1 VTTILLVRHG
11 ETDWNVE
18 RRVQGHTDRPLNDTG
33 RAQAVALADTLE
45 GKQIDA
51 IYSSD
56 LLRAYETARIVAER
70 RSLGVTIVPELRERD
85 FGTWEGLTDEEI
97 LERFPHA
104 RTGAWGDA
112 ETKEQMTERVHAAL
126 EQIATEHPDGN
137 VLVIT
142 HGGPVRVLLAGCRRD
157 GKGSIANCAVYEL
170 GFRDGAF
177 LAID

>member
-11 ETDWNVE
+11 ETDWNLE

-33 RAQAVALADTLE
+33 RSQAAALADALE
-45 GKQIDA
+45 GKRIDA

-56 LLRAYETARIVAER
+56 LLRAYETASIVAER
-70 RSLGVTIVPELRERD
+70 TGAEVTVIPELRERD

-97 LERFPHA
+97 FERFPHA
-104 RTGAWGDA
+104 RTGSWGDA
-112 ETKEQMTERVHAAL
+112 ETREQMTERVHSAVEA
-126 EQIATEHPDGN
+126 IASAHPGGS

-142 HGGPVRVLLAGCRRD
+142 HGGPVRVLLAGCGRD
-157 GKGSIANCAVYEL
+157 GKGSIGNCALYEL

-177 LAID
+177 VPID

>member
-11 ETDWNVE
+11 ETDWNLQ

-33 RAQAVALADTLE
+33 RAQAVALADALE
-45 GKQIDA
+45 GKRIDA

-56 LLRAYETARIVAER
+56 LLRAHQTARIVAER
-70 RSLGVTIVPELRERD
+70 RGLEVTVVPELRERD

-97 LERFPHA
+97 FERFPHA
-104 RTGAWGDA
+104 RTSSWGDA
-112 ETKEQMTERVHAAL
+112 ETREQMTQRVHGAL
-126 EQIATEHPDGN
+126 EQIAAEQPDGN

-142 HGGPVRVLLAGCRRD
+142 HGGPVRVLLAGCGHD
-157 GKGSIANCAVYEL
+157 GKGSIGNCALYEL
-170 GFRDGAF
+170 GFQDGAF